1 MQGGKMKKLQQFYL
15 LFIIAMLFPQVSKAA
30 NNQAESNVNSKK
42 VDNPV
47 TVVTESILE
56 EDVLVPIGKI
66 KEPKVLPKVTP
77 KKKKVVTPKKEEQK
91 QSCKEDCKVRTLHF
105 IQDDAQ
111 DYMVSKIYKLKY
123 VQANDVAPF
132 LTGIVMRYNINSSV
146 GSIQY
151 GNNGQML
158 TVTCPVK
165 MMPYVDDFIAKVD
178 RNIPLSNREAGEIIK
193 GTGITRAV
201 YHPKYRSGE
210 EIVQVLINSVI
221 GAGPHSSIYAW
232 DKNTNQIYWKD
243 NSSNTSYV
251 YEFLNYLDRPIPR
264 ISLDFNLYEVRDSVL
279 SDVGLDYLA
288 WKNGPGLN
296 LFQASFDSF
305 SVNSAGS
312 AAIQSSSGPVGGFFF
327 APQFDASF
335 IRLLQQSGQAK
346 IRNTATLTVSNS
358 DSKVFSLSFNPSFQN
373 IIKSNNDQTSVNVS
387 NLALSNDAKQL
398 YLEIRQPIVNVHY
411 GSGQKDYPD
420 SEVFDLPNYKLG
432 DYGKLKGNLYCSFYL
447 TTANVVERDNFGNEL
462 VEQTKIDT
470 YLSIPLLKDKVIASW
485 EKFDEVEQRIG
496 VPYLMDLPILKY
508 LFSTTTK
515 NRQKTK
521 VYLVVNAK
529 LLDGSKPC
537 KINQGELFNLKLGSK
552 K

>member
-15 LFIIAMLFPQVSKAA
+15 LLSIAILFPSLVKG
-30 NNQAESNVNSKK
+30 
-42 VDNPV
+42 DNPGKDKNPNTLPSNSTV
-47 TVVTESILE
+47 TVIEETIS
-56 EDVLVPIGKI
+56 EDVLEPINSKP
-66 KEPKVLPKVTP
+66 KPVVNHPEPKLNLNEKVKLNPTP
-77 KKKKVVTPKKEEQK
+77 Q
-91 QSCKEDCKVRTLHF
+91 KEDSSVRTLHF

-111 DYMVSKIYKLKY
+111 DYMVSKIYQLKY

-151 GNNGQML
+151 GNNGQMI

-178 RNIPLSNREAGEIIK
+178 RNIPVSNREAGEIIK

-201 YHPKYRSGE
+201 YHPKFRSGD

-243 NSSNTSYV
+243 NTSNTSYV
-251 YEFLNYLDRPIPR
+251 YEFLNYIDRPIPR
-264 ISLDFNLYEVRDSVL
+264 ITLEFKLYEVRESVL
-279 SDVGLDYLA
+279 SDIGLDYLA

-296 LFQASFDSF
+296 LFQAGFDSF

-335 IRLLQQSGQAK
+335 IRLLQQNGKAK
-346 IRNTATLTVSNS
+346 ITNTATLTVSNS
-358 DSKVFSLSFNPSFQN
+358 DSQTYSLSFNPGFQN
-373 IIKSNNDQTSVNVS
+373 IVKSNNDQTSVNVS
-387 NLALSNDAKQL
+387 NVALPVDAKQL
-398 YLEIRQPIVNVHY
+398 YLEIKQPIVNVHY
-411 GSGQKDYPD
+411 GSGQADYPKD
-420 SEVFDLPNYKLG
+420 EVFELANYKLG
-432 DYGKLKGNLYCSFYL
+432 DYGKLKGNLYCAFYL
-447 TTANVVERDNFGNEL
+447 TSSNVVERDNWGNEL

-470 YLSIPLLKDKVIASW
+470 NLSIPLKEDKIIASW

-496 VPYLMDLPILKY
+496 VPFLMDLPVLKY
-508 LFSTTTK
+508 IFGTVTK
-515 NRQKTK
+515 NREKTH

-537 KINQGELFNLKLGSK
+537 KINQGELFNLKLRK
-552 K
+552 TK